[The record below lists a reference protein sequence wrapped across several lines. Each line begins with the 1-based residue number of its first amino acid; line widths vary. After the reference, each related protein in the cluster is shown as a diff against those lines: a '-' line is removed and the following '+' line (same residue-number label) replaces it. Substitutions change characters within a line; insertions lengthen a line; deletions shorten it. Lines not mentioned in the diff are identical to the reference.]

1 MSIFTAMFAGVN
13 GLNAN
18 GDAVSII
25 GDNIANVNTHG
36 FKESRPEFEDV
47 IAGVSSVEGLGS
59 RLQGVTTMHSQGG
72 FESTSVVTDMAI
84 DGKGFFSVYDVDD
97 DTIYYSRAGQFH
109 VDKDGYLVNVNQQ
122 RLQGFMVDDATG
134 ELSTVTSDLELPLV
148 PAPPRATTQITLQ
161 ANLNSAAV
169 TPANPFDPD
178 DPVATSNFAVG
189 TTVYDSLGNDHAVT
203 TFFRNTGA
211 GGVWEYYTVV
221 PAADHTLAANTVCAS
236 GTVTFDVNGRQTA
249 FDQAGFVGPPA
260 YAGDDF
266 DFAGNVA
273 QTQSITFD
281 FGSTT
286 ATGSGLDGLTQ
297 FGSASTLTGL
307 SQDGYKSGNL
317 SSLVISTDGT
327 ITGNNT
333 NGTTTVL
340 GRITLTTFPSEGN
353 LRRVGGNNFA
363 STLESGEAL
372 SDGAETGGRGSILSS
387 NLEQSNVDL
396 AAELIKMVIIQRG
409 FQANSRTISVV
420 NELLGSLVTL
430 GS

>member
-1 MSIFTAMFAGVN
+1 MSIFTALFAGVN
-13 GLNAN
+13 GLNSN

-36 FKESRPEFEDV
+36 FKEARPEFEDV

-97 DTIYYSRAGQFH
+97 ATIYYSRAGQFH
-109 VDKDGYLVNVNQQ
+109 IDKDGFLVNVNQQ
-122 RLQGFMVDDATG
+122 RLQGFMVDDAG
-134 ELSTVTSDLELPLV
+134 DLSTVTSDLELPLV
-148 PAPPRATTQITLQ
+148 PSPPLPTSEIVMQ
-161 ANLNSAAV
+161 ANLDAGEAVPAAFDV
-169 TPANPFDPD
+169 TDPI
-178 DPVATSNFAVG
+178 ATSNFAVG
-189 TTVYDSLGNDHAVT
+189 TTVYDSLGNDHAIT
-203 TFFRNTGA
+203 TYFRKTGA
-211 GGVWEYYTVV
+211 NAWEYNSVV
-221 PAADHTLAANTVCAS
+221 AAADHTLGADTICTS
-236 GTVTFDVNGRQTA
+236 GTFTFDGSGKQTA
-249 FDQAGFVGPPA
+249 TAVTLA
-260 YAGDDF
+260 SDF
-266 DFAGNVA
+266 DFAGGADQNQA
-273 QTQSITFD
+273 IAFD

-286 ATGSGLDGLTQ
+286 ATGSGLDGITQ
-297 FGSASTLTGL
+297 FGSDSTLTGL

-317 SSLVISTDGT
+317 SSLVVSTDGT
-327 ITGNNT
+327 VTGNNT

-363 STLESGEAL
+363 ATLESGEPL
-372 SDGAETGGRGSILSS
+372 SDGAESGGRGSILSS